1 MDLQEALNILELNE
15 NYTKEEA
22 KKAYRNLMHKWHT
35 DHCYDKNQLPFFEE
49 MSRKVNL
56 AYEIVSEYI
65 TKRDSNKLNINN
77 PREQINEL
85 ISKYQQDIFNELD
98 YISKIDYSKDI
109 TLLYF
114 ADAFRKLVYYY
125 FHQELKRDHSVSSIK
140 VIYGI
145 YRYKY
150 RELLIKYCSEL
161 SKKTSINLVYLCN
174 ETGLYTNKE
183 LSLKEFRARALDVI
197 SYNLNVELDKYKQ
210 VEDYNILEPLL
221 IKSRNIH
228 ALICLQGNNLNDIK
242 KKFNKDLKDIVN
254 RYYKRKKL
262 LEELIE
268 LEGTILPHSVELYH
282 NILTEEEFYNLYN
295 KINKPSILKRKL
307 KKVFKKQDKR
317 NNL

>member
-1 MDLQEALNILELNE
+1 MELHEALNILELNK
-15 NYTKEEA
+15 NCNKEEA

-35 DHCYDKNQLPFFEE
+35 DHCYDKKQLPFFEE

-85 ISKYQQDIFNELD
+85 ISKYQQDIFYELD

-114 ADAFRKLVYYY
+114 ANAFRKLVYDY
-125 FHQELKRDHSVSSIK
+125 FHQELNCNHSINSIK

-161 SKKTSINLVYLCN
+161 SKKMSINLVYLCN
-174 ETGLYTNKE
+174 ETGIYTNKE
-183 LSLKEFRARALDVI
+183 LSLKEFRARVLDVI
-197 SYNLNVELDKYKQ
+197 NYELNVELDKYKFID
-210 VEDYNILEPLL
+210 DYSIFEPLL
-221 IKSRNIH
+221 IKIRNNY
-228 ALICLQGNNLNDIK
+228 ALTCLQGYKLNIIK
-242 KKFNKDLKDIVN
+242 QKLNKDLKEIIN

-262 LEELIE
+262 
-268 LEGTILPHSVELYH
+268 V
-282 NILTEEEFYNLYN
+282 
-295 KINKPSILKRKL
+295 
-307 KKVFKKQDKR
+307 
-317 NNL
+317 